1 MELEQRVLMLPVGSI
16 FPNPAQPRQVFDP
29 AALEA
34 LAASI
39 RENGILQP
47 LTVRRRGEDRWELV
61 AGERRLRAAKLA
73 GLSNVPCLEWAAND
87 AGAALLALV
96 ENLQREDLHYFEEA
110 EAISAFLRK
119 TGITQE
125 AAAKK
130 LGLSS
135 SALANKLRLLRLSP
149 ECRRVLT
156 ESGMTERHARALLR
170 LDGENER
177 LAAVQ
182 HAASAGLN
190 VAQTEQYVERRV
202 ESLRHTPP
210 KGRRAYIIKDVR
222 LFLNSVDHGLQ
233 LIQSAGIDAKSQRE
247 ETDEA
252 IILTIRI
259 PRDIHVKAPSLLQ
272 DCNVIPPKTCYTDEC

>member
-73 GLSNVPCLEWAAND
+73 GLSDVPCLEWAAND

-110 EAISAFLRK
+110 EAISVFLQK
-119 TGITQE
+119 TGMTQE
-125 AAAKK
+125 SAAKK
-130 LGLSS
+130 LGLSP

-170 LDGENER
+170 LDSENER
-177 LAAVQ
+177 RTAVE
-182 HAASAGLN
+182 HAAAAGLN
-190 VAQTEQYVERRV
+190 VAQTEQYVQRRT

-210 KGRRAYIIKDVR
+210 KGRRSYIIKDVR

-272 DCNVIPPKTCYTDEC
+272 DCNVIPPKTCYTDGC